1 MDNDPKQFL
10 PVHLI
15 LEASDYAAIKTAEPP
30 RVGQLGEPVAERTKF
45 GWTIMS
51 SGKELD
57 HSKMLLTQ
65 TSHTDYEDLCRLDIL
80 GLEDRPEHDQQT
92 VHAEFREQLIRD
104 PEGWYE
110 TGLLW
115 KKNHPPLPSNK
126 EGSLLRLDRLYNKLE
141 KMEVTREYNKVI
153 EQQKEEGIVELD
165 DEHPKSKEFY
175 LPYKPVV
182 RTGAESTKL
191 RVVYDGSARE
201 TPQSPSLNECLYAG
215 PPLQNKL
222 WNVLTRMRF
231 HPVALSGDLKQAFLQ
246 VRIKKEERDSLRF
259 FWKPTEHSLTETLRF
274 TRALF
279 GLTCLPFP
287 LAAVVEH
294 HLDSWE
300 AREPELVADIRRS
313 LYVDDL
319 LSGKPT
325 VASAMELKEGAI
337 KIFEDAKF
345 TLHKWHSN
353 EPELEDNEL
362 KPECEKSE
370 VKQER
375 DMNQVEAEPDQT
387 FAKQQLTRFN
397 QSQSSLLGLTWN
409 KQEDEISVVIPKM
422 ETSVTKRELLRNLA
436 RIYDPLGLVSP
447 VTLKG
452 KHIYREA

>member
-1 MDNDPKQFL
+1 MDNDPKPFL

-65 TSHTDYEDLCRLDIL
+65 TSHTDYENLCRLDIL

-300 AREPELVADIRRS
+300 
-313 LYVDDL
+313 
-319 LSGKPT
+319 T
-325 VASAMELKEGAI
+325 
-337 KIFEDAKF
+337 
-345 TLHKWHSN
+345 
-353 EPELEDNEL
+353 
-362 KPECEKSE
+362 
-370 VKQER
+370 
-375 DMNQVEAEPDQT
+375 
-387 FAKQQLTRFN
+387 
-397 QSQSSLLGLTWN
+397 
-409 KQEDEISVVIPKM
+409 
-422 ETSVTKRELLRNLA
+422 
-436 RIYDPLGLVSP
+436 
-447 VTLKG
+447 
-452 KHIYREA
+452 